1 MSVIDYLYPRILE
14 PLGIEKPFW
23 ESDGQGN
30 NAGGWGLYM
39 KSEDLAK
46 FFLPYIHEGKW
57 KDGTQIIPATWVK
70 EATRKQVDSVSD
82 GYIDNMM
89 GYGYQFW
96 RNPIPNSYRAD
107 GLFGQ
112 RCFMFPEYDA
122 LVVLNCGEAEDYKVM
137 KVFWKYF
144 PECFGYGTLPENK
157 AEYQKMLDTIDNC
170 SVEDLPKG
178 KRNFELEKK
187 ISNRLIKCKTSEFV
201 SVVSIT
207 ITQMWFNKPG
217 EINEMMLTFDEDKL
231 RFYWKEKEDENTI
244 DVGLNGEYEVSKIQL
259 GDVIYHT
266 YSKAAWNEDGTL
278 DLWIRPIET
287 AHVKK
292 FNFKFND
299 DNTVK
304 IKNDMNPTLQ
314 DLVVYYMTFTGNP
327 VGSIGGEVIK
337 ESVEKLGLPII
348 EPDFKGK
355 FVEEKK

>member
-1 MSVIDYLYPRILE
+1 
-14 PLGIEKPFW
+14 
-23 ESDGQGN
+23 
-30 NAGGWGLYM
+30 
-39 KSEDLAK
+39 
-46 FFLPYIHEGKW
+46 
-57 KDGTQIIPATWVK
+57 
-70 EATRKQVDSVSD
+70 
-82 GYIDNMM
+82 
-89 GYGYQFW
+89 
-96 RNPIPNSYRAD
+96 
-107 GLFGQ
+107 
-112 RCFMFPEYDA
+112 MFPEYDA

-244 DVGLNGEYEVSKIQL
+244 DVGLNGEYEVSKIKL

-299 DNTVK
+299 DDTVK

-355 FVEEKK
+355 FVEEKE